1 MVTPALLL
9 AASLEHAFVLEGLEP
24 AVRCSIGGVL
34 FECLCCAYGLLQA
47 GDRPRLGAAS
57 RCAGLFVNLG
67 WASGQPARLH
77 SRVFVYMKI
86 C

>member
-1 MVTPALLL
+1 MP
-9 AASLEHAFVLEGLEP
+9 FFLEGLEP

-47 GDRPRLGAAS
+47 GDRPRLGA
-57 RCAGLFVNLG
+57 GLFVNLG